1 MYWQEEYF
9 DPDYEEKQKLLR
21 QVAKEDYEEQQRKI
35 LKELERYEEYR
46 KNAEPGEY
54 YPDCAA

>member
-9 DPDYEEKQKLLR
+9 DPDYDEKQQILK
-21 QVAKEDYEEQQRKI
+21 QVAKEDYEELQ
-35 LKELERYEEYR
+35 LKLQKEWESYEQYR
-46 KNAEPGEY
+46 KYKEPGEY